1 MAGTVIDGAA
11 FEELQQTAGTE
22 FVTELV
28 DTFLTEAPLM
38 LAELRSALADR
49 NGERFRRAAHS
60 LKSNSNTFGA
70 TALGAMAREL
80 ELTAA
85 DRVAAG
91 DTKPIDTLA
100 DEYARVAAALKDLSR
115 A

>member
-1 MAGTVIDGAA
+1 MAGSVIDGAA

-38 LAELRSALADR
+38 LAELRSALANG
-49 NGERFRRAAHS
+49 NGERFRRAAHA

-70 TALGAMAREL
+70 TALAAHARQL
-80 ELTAA
+80 ELT
-85 DRVAAG
+85 
-91 DTKPIDTLA
+91 
-100 DEYARVAAALKDLSR
+100 DLSECAAR
-115 A
+115 RKRSPLPLASALR